1 MSLDQA
7 LELLL
12 AHLHLSLLSV
22 GGAMTLAPELHRLL
36 VTEHGWIG
44 GEAFTRCVTLAQA
57 LPGPNVLYIAL
68 LGWQVGLAAAPAGSG
83 LVAAWGSG
91 ALGLACSLV
100 GVLLPSSLLACAA
113 AQLQQRW
120 AGHRIVQAFRAG
132 MAPVVVAALLGSAWV
147 VGQGAG
153 IASGGLLAPG
163 LAVLT
168 AVAMACTRV
177 HLLWFLLAGALTGAW
192 AGASGIG
199 LS

>member
-7 LELLL
+7 TELLL

-36 VTEHGWIG
+36 VSVHGWIG
-44 GEAFTRCVTLAQA
+44 GETFTRCVTLAQA

-68 LGWQVGLAAAPAGSG
+68 LGWQVGLAAAPAGAG
-83 LVAAWGSG
+83 LLAALGSA

-100 GVLLPSSLLACAA
+100 GVLLPSSVLACAA

-120 AGHRIVQAFRAG
+120 AGHRIVLAFRAG
-132 MAPVVVAALLGSAWV
+132 MAPVVVAAMLGSAWI

-153 IASGGLLAPG
+153 VASGGLLAPV
-163 LAVLT
+163 LALLT
-168 AVAMACTRV
+168 AGAMAFTRL

-199 LS
+199 LA